1 TSAPPA
7 ATAAPAAAPAAPAP
21 PAAPVP
27 APPPATAAAPPPP
40 PAPAT
45 AAPTEPTPVTPPP
58 AAPPPAPAASSGAN
72 GRMTA
77 IISLMVAGRRAGGG
91 HAGQLRALGCA
102 HVRARHASGRRCF
115 AELLMESSGRPR

>member
-1 TSAPPA
+1 MTPSTRRRARRFWQILVVVALGSPA
-7 ATAAPAAAPAAPAP
+7 ILAAGTAGRLGIALASPAAAPAAPAP

-58 AAPPPAPAASSGAN
+58 AAPPPAPEASSGAN
-72 GRMTA
+72 GRMIA
-77 IISLMVAGRRAGGG
+77 IISLMVVG
-91 HAGQLRALGCA
+91 
-102 HVRARHASGRRCF
+102 ASGLVLAGF
-115 AELLMESSGRPR
+115 